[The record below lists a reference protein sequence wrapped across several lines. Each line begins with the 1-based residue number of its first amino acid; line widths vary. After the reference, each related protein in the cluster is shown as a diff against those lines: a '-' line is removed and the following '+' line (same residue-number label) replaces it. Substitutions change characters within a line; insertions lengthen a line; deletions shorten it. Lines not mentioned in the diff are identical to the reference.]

1 MSGWDNRADDLA
13 ARLDREAEQP
23 SWPAPIDLA
32 ALAATSPAP
41 PAMIIDTWLPAGYAT
56 LLAGHGGAGKSDIA
70 LHVSVCAALGLEFF
84 GLPVEQRKVLYL
96 SCEDRESVLHWR
108 LARICEYRGIAMEG
122 LAGSLDILD
131 LVGHDALLWHK
142 PDGPLPRAYALLQ
155 AAIDG
160 HEVIVIDGIADVYG
174 GNENA
179 RNEVKQFVN
188 AITALI
194 PTHGAVLLIGH
205 VNKATAGGNGGEGY
219 SGSTGWHNSVR
230 ARWYLSPEVGE
241 EGDRSGSL
249 ILELQKSNLGQ
260 AGQQMRLTWDPEAH
274 LFVGELIGTTTR
286 MERGMAE
293 VVEQAGILDAL
304 IETVDAGDYCPAA
317 TNGRR
322 TAWHVLSVRKSFP
335 ESLAGASGRRRFW
348 RHIEALRSMGK
359 INEASIRRAD
369 RKRTATLVPA
379 GRENIEVAAMRPIV
393 SDAIGSAI
401 AAGRHCG
408 HAANGQG
415 GYRGARTHTETC
427 PKCDGEG
434 CAWCT
439 AEVRP

>member
-1 MSGWDNRADDLA
+1 MSNADRRADDLA
-13 ARLDREAEQP
+13 ARLDHEAEQLGWP
-23 SWPAPIDLA
+23 SPIDLA
-32 ALAATSPAP
+32 ALARTSPTP
-41 PAMIIDTWLPAGYAT
+41 PQMIVDDWWPAGYAV
-56 LLAGHGGAGKSDIA
+56 LFAGHGGIGKSGIA
-70 LHVSVCAALGLEFF
+70 LHVAVCAALGLDFF
-84 GLPVEQRKVLYL
+84 GLKVHQRKVLYL

-108 LARICEYRGIAMEG
+108 LARICEYRGITMES

-131 LVGHDALLWHK
+131 LVGRDAMLWHK
-142 PDGPLPRAYALLQ
+142 SDGALPRAYGLLR
-155 AAIDG
+155 AAMNG
-160 HEVIVIDGIADVYG
+160 HEVIVLDGIADVYG

-188 AITALI
+188 AITGLI
-194 PTHGAVLLIGH
+194 PAHGAVLLIGH

-260 AGQQMRLTWDPEAH
+260 SGQQMRLAWDPEAH
-274 LFVGELIGTTTR
+274 LFIGELIGTTTR
-286 MERGMAE
+286 MERGVADIT
-293 VVEQAGILDAL
+293 EQTGILDAL

-322 TAWHVLSVRKSFP
+322 TAWHVLSARNAFP
-335 ESLAGASGRRRFW
+335 ESLIGGSGRRRFW
-348 RHIEALRSMGK
+348 RHIEALRSMAK
-359 INEASIRRAD
+359 ICEGSIRRAD

-379 GRENIEVAAMRPIV
+379 GRENTEVAAMRPMGG
-393 SDAIGSAI
+393 DAIGSAI

-415 GYRGARTHTETC
+415 GYRGARTHTQPC

-434 CAWCT
+434 CGYCRG
-439 AEVRP
+439 EVVP